1 MGCCLAWGQDEV
13 IDEVQI
19 VKNEQIGV
27 HLVIGACLCSNV
39 FEFECCVN
47 GLSCVFVIL
56 LLW

>member
-1 MGCCLAWGQDEV
+1 MAWGRDE

-19 VKNEQIGV
+19 VKNEQIAGV

>member
-1 MGCCLAWGQDEV
+1 V